1 MKATGIFLAGAL
13 AGAGVLALA
22 THFAQRTESTELASA
37 NPIDSPQL
45 ILEHSGP
52 PSVDTRALP
61 GLSADAPQVA
71 SRSAARVDEGSDWD
85 ALVGGM
91 LEWEVERRTGQKLDG
106 ETRQR
111 LVSELGRL
119 REASLLLQESPA
131 APGDAAELREQLAR
145 TLALVQVDQTF
156 RNELGV
162 GVAEFL
168 QGLNSR
174 AIEDVPPASTNP

>member
-1 MKATGIFLAGAL
+1 M
-13 AGAGVLALA
+13 
-22 THFAQRTESTELASA
+22 
-37 NPIDSPQL
+37 
-45 ILEHSGP
+45 
-52 PSVDTRALP
+52 
-61 GLSADAPQVA
+61 
-71 SRSAARVDEGSDWD
+71 
-85 ALVGGM
+85 GG
-91 LEWEVERRTGQKLDG
+91 EWEVERRTGQKLDG

-111 LVSELGRL
+111 LVSELARL

-131 APGDAAELREQLAR
+131 APGDPAELREQLAR

-168 QGLNSR
+168 QGLNSG